1 MGFFKR
7 LNKEDLNYEI
17 LLFILVFK
25 SPAKMGNKIL

>member
-25 SPAKMGNKIL
+25 SAKMGNKIL